1 MNLIPVNPIKERDYR
16 QSGREAID
24 AFRTYLEKQGINVTV
39 RREMGRDINGACGQL
54 RNDAMREEREESGE

>member
-39 RREMGRDINGACGQL
+39 RREMGRDIGGACGQL
-54 RNDAMREEREESGE
+54 RKSYLSEEGLS